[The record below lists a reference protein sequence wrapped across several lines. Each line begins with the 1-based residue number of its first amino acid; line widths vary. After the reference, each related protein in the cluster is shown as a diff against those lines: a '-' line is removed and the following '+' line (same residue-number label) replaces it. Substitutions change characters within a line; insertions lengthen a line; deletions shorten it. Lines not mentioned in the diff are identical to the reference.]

1 MTEDRINK
9 LVEAFAI
16 GASDKEACAYA
27 EISHQALY
35 NYQEKHPEFVERK
48 EALKHRPTLLARQ
61 SVVKG
66 LVTDANLAMKYLERR
81 LPNEFATRRELT
93 GADGKDLPAPL
104 LNVVATEVTENTP
117 EQG

>member
-1 MTEDRINK
+1 MTPEVVNK
-9 LVEAFAI
+9 LCEAFAI
-16 GASDKEACAYA
+16 GASDREACAYA

-48 EALKHRPTLLARQ
+48 ESLKRRPLLVARQ

-66 LVTDANLAMKYLERR
+66 MSTDPNLALRYLERR
-81 LPNEFATRRELT
+81 LPNEFALRRELT
-93 GADGKDLPAPL
+93 GADGKELPAPL
-104 LNVVATEVTENTP
+104 LNIVAEEIKPIDP